1 MLSTNLGRG
10 CACDIPSVTYQFSWE
25 PAVWSK
31 YYSNAEEIRQY
42 FKTIVDKYGLMKYMK
57 LQHRVTKAQWDDERG
72 KWVVSLENLCD
83 GTTLHDEGDVIV
95 NCGGFLKYVESKL
108 PRPMGLMLMNLHKV
122 SGSGQI
128 SKIRTASRAS
138 LHILLISQGMS
149 VSKEKPWQS

>member
-1 MLSTNLGRG
+1 MFSTNLGRG

-57 LQHRVTKAQWDDERG
+57 LQHRVTKGQWDDERG
-72 KWVVSLENLCD
+72 KWVVSLENLFD

-95 NCGGFLKYVESKL
+95 NCGGFLKYVDSKL
-108 PRPMGLMLMNLHKV
+108 PMPMGLMLMNLHKV

-138 LHILLISQGMS
+138 LHILLISQRMS